1 MKPLYITRLTVE
13 DFLGIELL
21 KIDGVGKTTKFSGDQ
36 GTGKTS
42 ALTAVE
48 ALFRSTGRDVS
59 FIRHGADKAKIIVE
73 MNGGEVTCERTIS
86 AKGNTPK
93 VTVNGEPVS
102 KAQTF
107 LDELY
112 KLPYIFRPLDF
123 LDGDKRSRRSL
134 LLQAIPVLIDR
145 DWMGEKLADIAA
157 EIDLDRFDFTR
168 HGLDLIG
175 EIQRHVYDRRTE
187 VNRDRDRLAKAIEQG
202 KKDLPESLDLDR
214 FGSYDAA
221 RRREDLAAAEKL
233 IAQHQADLRLRD
245 SMRQQNKAIGD
256 EISAIDDQILKLQQR
271 KIELEAKQDRLV
283 EEGQALSAKIEQF
296 QQPDVTAI
304 RVELGEYD
312 RFRDHKSSLE
322 LVRSH
327 ERQLV
332 EKDAVWTALDETYK
346 ALVDDIPREI
356 LAGMKMPVPGVEL
369 RGDDI
374 YVDGVPLDKRS
385 RTEQLGFILSLAKEL
400 ADRMEAPLRV
410 LILDNFES
418 CGSELCTELA
428 RAQEADGWQYLIA
441 EVCRGKKRLEY
452 EKAGKVF

>member
-1 MKPLYITRLTVE
+1 MKPLYITKLTVE

-21 KIDGVGKTTKFSGDQ
+21 KIDEVGKTTRFTGDQ

-59 FIRHGADKAKIIVE
+59 FIRNGADKAKIIVE
-73 MNGGEVTCERTIS
+73 MNGGEITCERTITQ
-86 AKGNTPK
+86 KTNTPR

-134 LLQAIPVLIDR
+134 LLQAIPVRIER
-145 DWMGEKLADIAA
+145 EWMAEKLADIAA
-157 EIDLDRFDFTR
+157 EIDFDRFDFSK

-187 VNRDRDRLAKAIEQG
+187 VNRDRDQLAKAILQD
-202 KKDLPESLDLDR
+202 KKDLPESLDLAR
-214 FGSYDAA
+214 FSSYNAA
-221 RRREDLAAAEKL
+221 ARREDLANAEKL
-233 IAQHQADLRLRD
+233 IAGHQSDIRLRD
-245 SMRQQNKAIGD
+245 SMRQQNTAID
-256 EISAIDDQILKLQQR
+256 NEITAIDDQILKLQQR
-271 KIELEAKQDRLV
+271 KIELEAKQEKLV
-283 EEGQALSAKIEQF
+283 KDGQALSAKIEEF
-296 QQPDVTAI
+296 QKPDVTAI
-304 RVELGEYD
+304 RVELAEYD
-312 RFRDHKSSLE
+312 KFRDLKSSIE
-322 LVRSH
+322 LVRAR
-327 ERQLV
+327 EKQL
-332 EKDAVWTALDETYK
+332 EAKDTTWAALDETYK
-346 ALVDDIPREI
+346 MLVDDIPREI

-374 YVDGVPLDKRS
+374 YVDGIPLDKRS
-385 RTEQLGFILSLAKEL
+385 RTEQLTFILSLAREL

-410 LILDNFES
+410 LMLDNFES
-418 CGSELCTELA
+418 CGSDLCEELA
-428 RAQEADGWQYLIA
+428 RAQEEDGWQYLIA

-452 EKAGKVF
+452 EKVGKVF